1 MEIVYKE
8 EKKQT
13 EEKKIDILPKNIRQI
28 GEPDH
33 RLRLYVE
40 DFVSTYLQKTATY
53 KPELNRV
60 CMLYGVEKE
69 KNGHP
74 VLFVQSAAR
83 IELLGEQKEHIM
95 QDVDWK
101 AAEGIRRK
109 YFPGQKVLGLAV
121 MCSNQGQLS
130 LEMAMEAHRRA
141 FTKRYQLLLWQ
152 DGSEKEEV
160 FFNAENGEL
169 ISLQGYYIYYEEN
182 KSMQEYMIAH
192 NPTDADRVGEPDE
205 HAVRDFRHAVER
217 KHPVSRPR
225 PGQLLRVAAAACVV
239 LALAGAIRY
248 LQRNPVPAVT
258 GTESQTL
265 QETWM
270 QEEKQPEKT
279 GEKPEN
285 STVLTVQTDDPASVT
300 AETENNAGQ
309 TQEENPS
316 DSLTET
322 MADSAPETSAV
333 PDATAN
339 ESSTVT
345 ETTQTEE
352 TTAGQTE
359 PIEETTTEGYTT
371 YRVQTGDTISS
382 ISQKYYGNMQMVRS
396 ICELNRIEKQDLI
409 YTGQILLL
417 P

>member
-74 VLFVQSAAR
+74 VLFVQSAAK

-95 QDVDWK
+95 QEVDWK
-101 AAEGIRRK
+101 SAEGIRRK

-130 LEMAMEAHRRA
+130 LEMAMEAHRRT
-141 FTKRYQLLLWQ
+141 FTKQYQLLLWQ

-169 ISLQGYYIYYEEN
+169 IPLQGYYIYYEEN

-217 KHPVSRPR
+217 KHPVSRQR

-239 LALAGAIRY
+239 IAIAGAIRY
-248 LQRNPVPAVT
+248 LQDNPVPAVSET
-258 GTESQTL
+258 GSHKI
-265 QETWM
+265 QETWSG
-270 QEEKQPEKT
+270 EEKLPEKT
-279 GEKPEN
+279 GERTES
-285 STVLTVQTDDPASVT
+285 STVLTAQTDEVASGA
-300 AETENNAGQ
+300 AETENKTGQ
-309 TQEENPS
+309 TQEEHPS
-316 DSLTET
+316 ESLTET
-322 MADSAPETSAV
+322 MADSAPEISAV

-339 ESSTVT
+339 ETSTVA

-352 TTAGQTE
+352 TIDGQSE
-359 PIEETTTEGYTT
+359 PVEETATEGYTT